1 MLSLRQASW
10 ARVAV
15 CINRETEGVVY
26 ADRRE
31 GKRGLI
37 AYEKESIRTAKSIY
51 SFLAKSQLCLDPS
64 LFLSLCASQYR
75 VTFNMGICVEVALHR
90 KQKSLKR
97 KNK

>member
-75 VTFNMGICVEVALHR
+75 VTFNMGICVEAALHR
-90 KQKSLKR
+90 KTEITKKE
-97 KNK
+97 K